1 MLHVILLPILLAGL
15 VVWVLLH
22 RVIVWRNRYLNWLLT
37 VLRAIEIRLNL
48 LVIIVLIWSRR
59 LSLDLLLFSQL
70 CLAVGEAAFFI
81 VRTHSLHEVL
91 AKFSFVVSF
100 GLRVDER
107 PLLTVIWL
115 VIHTAHVSHSLVVR
129 ILRTR
134 SLWSADS
141 VAPSI
146 VATASLVVEL
156 VIRAAIVL
164 NHWLA
169 IVNLGASVG
178 WRSCSNWIRLLGEIP
193 VRGSLWLWKPSS
205 RWLVTSIHIVSV
217 SSWFLSSASAISK
230 VLTLLVRVLLLQFG
244 LTMSKNTTV
253 SNNTVTTV
261 CVVSAHLSF
270 VFRCIAVVVYAN
282 EATWLLMHRLEL
294 GHLVIH
300 LNVATRWHAILHL
313 SLVLLS

>member
-1 MLHVILLPILLAGL
+1 M
-15 VVWVLLH
+15 
-22 RVIVWRNRYLNWLLT
+22 T
-37 VLRAIEIRLNL
+37 VLRAIEIWLNL
-48 LVIIVLIWSRR
+48 LVIVVLIWSRR

-156 VIRAAIVL
+156 VIRDAIVL

-178 WRSCSNWIRLLGEIP
+178 WRSCSN
-193 VRGSLWLWKPSS
+193 
-205 RWLVTSIHIVSV
+205 
-217 SSWFLSSASAISK
+217 
-230 VLTLLVRVLLLQFG
+230 
-244 LTMSKNTTV
+244 
-253 SNNTVTTV
+253 
-261 CVVSAHLSF
+261 
-270 VFRCIAVVVYAN
+270 
-282 EATWLLMHRLEL
+282 
-294 GHLVIH
+294 
-300 LNVATRWHAILHL
+300 
-313 SLVLLS
+313 